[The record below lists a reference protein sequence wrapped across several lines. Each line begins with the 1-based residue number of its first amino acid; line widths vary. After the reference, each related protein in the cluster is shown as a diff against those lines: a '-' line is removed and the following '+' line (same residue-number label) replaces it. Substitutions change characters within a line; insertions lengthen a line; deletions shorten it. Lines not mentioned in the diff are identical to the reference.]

1 MSIKPNWM
9 RGRKERSAHLEDDKN
24 YVNGTAKISHTD
36 AIEETHQKLPKLDGC
51 RKMLYPERE
60 D

>member
-1 MSIKPNWM
+1 M

-36 AIEETHQKLPKLDGC
+36 AIEEAHQKLPKLDGC